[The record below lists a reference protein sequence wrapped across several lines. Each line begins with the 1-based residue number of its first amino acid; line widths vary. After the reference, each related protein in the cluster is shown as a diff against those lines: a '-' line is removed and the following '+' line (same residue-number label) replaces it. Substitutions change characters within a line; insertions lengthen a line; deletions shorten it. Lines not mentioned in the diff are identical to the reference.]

1 MQPPEGWAVAQVRI
15 LGAGD
20 EEALD
25 AFLVQH
31 ADSSMFLRSN
41 LRASGLVDGGEAY
54 QATHAAALDS
64 GLIVAVA
71 AHTWMG
77 NLLLQAPVYLA
88 DVARAAVERS
98 GRRVAGILGPWSQ
111 VVAARD
117 ALSFEQT
124 PTSLNSREILYAL
137 ELARLIIPNDL
148 ARGRVRCRHPGSDE
162 LDLLVEWRVAYDL
175 ETLSDSG
182 DRAVCRRKVEDLHAE
197 GRDFVLVADA
207 DEPVAFSAFNAVLP
221 DVVQIGGVWTP
232 VAQRGRGFARAVV
245 AGSLLEARGHGVRRG
260 VLFTAEENW
269 PAQRAYEA
277 IGFRP
282 VGDYGL
288 IGFAEPQQVT
298 RV

>member
-1 MQPPEGWAVAQVRI
+1 MALIRI

-20 EEALD
+20 EEVLD
-25 AFLVQH
+25 AFLLQH

-41 LRASGLVDGGEAY
+41 LRASGLVDGGETY
-54 QATHAAALDS
+54 QVTHAAALDS

-71 AHTWMG
+71 AHTWLG
-77 NLLLQAPVYLA
+77 SLLLQAPVHLA
-88 DVARAAVERS
+88 EVVRAAVARS
-98 GRRVAGILGPWSQ
+98 GRRVAGIIGPWGQ

-117 ALSFEQT
+117 ALSLGQT

-137 ELARLIIPNDL
+137 ELASLVIPNDL
-148 ARGRVRCRHPGSDE
+148 ARGRVRCRHPRSDE

-182 DRAVCRRKVEDLHAE
+182 DLAVCRRKVEALHAE

-207 DEPVAFSAFNAVLP
+207 DEPVAFSAFNAGLP

-232 VAQRGRGFARAVV
+232 VAQRRRGFARAVV
-245 AGSLLEARGHGVRRG
+245 AGSLLEARGQGVRRG
-260 VLFTAEENW
+260 VLFTAQDNW

-277 IGFRP
+277 LGFRP

-288 IGFAEPQQVT
+288 VGFVERQQVT
-298 RV
+298 PV